1 MSDGP
6 RNSSRLEPWVGW
18 SVVSDSPLLGLCLAR
33 EAEKLLSWDDGR
45 RVDLYDRAGERI
57 NQVHAP
63 DRIITA
69 AISDDATL
77 IALLTEGPR
86 LILLDEEMQPRTDRP
101 AISDATT
108 LTVDPHGRFIAVSSK
123 SNTTQFYNR
132 HGKLAGRFETLQ
144 AIAHLRFVPGRPIL
158 IAASSFGSLFGIDLK
173 PGSKSGTLSAEVAW
187 QQRMM
192 SNVGRLSTTG
202 DGGIVLVSCFTHGI
216 QRYDARGRNE
226 GAYHL
231 GGTAAHAVTDFP
243 GRTIAVATTEGEL
256 AILNSAGNVR
266 WKSTAGRGPNAIEV
280 DALGRYFIYG
290 LETGEIIRMN
300 LEGEPPEPPSGK
312 TDAEGSPQAAGRSKM
327 MRSPDWSIPF
337 AQTDEQA
344 ETAVLTVLADPPRV
358 GLVTNRNRL
367 QVFTTTGGALGQAP
381 EMTGIGRILR
391 TSPGWIAAAT
401 DRQIVLYDAR
411 RNGAQKLDMSLVEIT
426 HLEARP
432 DTYGLAIVQE
442 RDRIGRATL
451 AGRWVWKRELRSAVE
466 DIAIGPDAR
475 LAVTSDD
482 GTLTIY
488 DAAGEPIGSYAADP
502 PEAMAMVEAPPGSP
516 ADVRFITLARR
527 FQVLRGHRHDGR
539 VSWESPIPWEA
550 WQMRVVGS
558 FVIVEAPDGRALAY
572 DGTGHQRGQTRTE
585 SAPGVFFAGEDG
597 RVLRV
602 VRQGMNLICSDL
614 KGRVDWR
621 VIADDSLGPL
631 AGGPPGVAAIVGRS
645 LAWFSAE

>member
-6 RNSSRLEPWVGW
+6 KHSSRLEPWAGW

-33 EAEKLLSWDDGR
+33 ETETLLSWDDGR
-45 RVDLYDRAGERI
+45 RVDLYDRAGQRI
-57 NQVHAP
+57 NRIHAP
-63 DRIITA
+63 ARILSA

-86 LILLDEEMQPRTDRP
+86 LILLDEEMQLTTDRP

-108 LTVDPHGRFIAVSSK
+108 LTVDPHGRFIAVGSK
-123 SNTTQFYNR
+123 TNTTQFYNR
-132 HGKLAGRFETLQ
+132 HGKLAGKFETLQ
-144 AIAHLRFVPGRPIL
+144 AVAHLRFVPGQPVL
-158 IAASSFGSLFGIDLK
+158 IAASSFGTLFGIDLR

-192 SNVGRLSTTG
+192 SSVGRLSTTG

-216 QRYDARGRNE
+216 QRYDAKGRNE

-231 GGTAAHAVTDFP
+231 GGTASHAVTDFP

-256 AILNSAGNVR
+256 AILNSAGNIR
-266 WKSTAGRGPNAIEV
+266 WKSDVARGPIALEL

-290 LETGEIIRMN
+290 LPTGEIIRMN
-300 LEGEPPEPPSGK
+300 LEGTPTAEPEGGADADDPSH
-312 TDAEGSPQAAGRSKM
+312 DARSKM
-327 MRSPDWSIPF
+327 MRSPAWSIPF

-344 ETAVLTVLADPPRV
+344 ETAVLTVLADPPRI

-367 QVFTTTGGALGQAP
+367 QVFTTTGGALGQGP

-391 TSPGWIAAAT
+391 TASGWIAAST

-411 RNGAQKLDMSLVEIT
+411 RNGAQKLDLSLVEVT
-426 HLEARP
+426 HLEVRP

-451 AGRWVWKRELRSAVE
+451 AGRWVWKRELRSPVE

-475 LAVTSDD
+475 LAVTGDD
-482 GTLTIY
+482 GALTIY
-488 DAAGEPIGSYAADP
+488 DATGEPIGSYTAAS

-527 FQVLRGHRHDGR
+527 SQVLRGHRHDGR
-539 VSWESPIPWEA
+539 VTWESPIPWEA
-550 WQMRVVGS
+550 WQMHVVGS
-558 FVIVEAPDGRALAY
+558 LVIVEAPDGRALAY

-597 RVLRV
+597 QVSRV
-602 VRQGMNLICSDL
+602 VRQGMHLICSDL
-614 KGRVDWR
+614 KGRIQWR
-621 VIADDSLGPL
+621 VVADDPLGPM

-645 LAWFSAE
+645 LAWFPSE

>member
-6 RNSSRLEPWVGW
+6 RNSARLEPSVGW
-18 SVVSDSPLLGLCLAR
+18 SVVSDSPLLGLSLAR

-45 RVDLYDRAGERI
+45 RVDLYDRNGERM

-63 DRIITA
+63 ARILSA

-77 IALLTEGPR
+77 IALLVEGPR
-86 LILLDEEMQPRTDRP
+86 LILLDEEMQPTTDRP
-101 AISDATT
+101 AISEATT
-108 LTVDPHGRFIAVSSK
+108 LTVDAHGRFIAVGSK
-123 SNTTQFYNR
+123 STTTQLYNR
-132 HGKLAGRFETLQ
+132 HGKPAGKFETLQ
-144 AIAHLRFVPGRPIL
+144 AVAHIRFVPSRPIL
-158 IAASSFGSLFGIDLK
+158 VAASSFGSLFGVALK
-173 PGSKSGTLSAEVAW
+173 PGSKSGTLAAEVVW

-192 SNVGRLSTTG
+192 SNVGRISTTG
-202 DGGIVLVSCFTHGI
+202 DGGIVLVSCYTHGI
-216 QRYDARGRNE
+216 QRFDARGRNE

-231 GGTAAHAVTDFP
+231 GGTAAHAVADFP

-256 AILNSAGNVR
+256 ALLNSAGNIR
-266 WKSTAGRGPNAIEV
+266 WKTSIARGPNALEV

-290 LETGEIIRMN
+290 LPTGEIVRMN
-300 LEGEPPEPPSGK
+300 LDGGPAAPASAGGE
-312 TDAEGSPQAAGRSKM
+312 DSPQAAARAKM

-344 ETAVLTVLADPPRV
+344 ETAVVTVLADPPRI

-391 TSPGWIAAAT
+391 TAPGWILAST
-401 DRQIVLYDAR
+401 DRQIVMYDAR
-411 RNGAQKLDMSLVEIT
+411 RNGAQKLDLSLVQVT

-442 RDRIGRATL
+442 RDRIGRASI
-451 AGRWVWKRELRSAVE
+451 AGRWVWKRELRSPVE

-475 LAVTSDD
+475 LAVTCDD

-488 DAAGEPIGSYAADP
+488 DAAGEPVGAYSADP
-502 PEAMAMVEAPPGSP
+502 PEAMALVEAPPGSP
-516 ADVRFITLARR
+516 ADVRFISLARR

-550 WQMRVVGS
+550 WQMHVVGS
-558 FVIVEAPDGRALAY
+558 LVIVEAPDGRALAY
-572 DGTGHQRGQTRTE
+572 DGTGHQRGQTRGE
-585 SAPGVFFAGEDG
+585 SAPGIFFAGPNG
-597 RVLRV
+597 QALRV

-614 KGRVDWR
+614 KGRIEWR
-621 VIADDSLGPL
+621 VVADDSLGPL
-631 AGGPPGVAAIVGRS
+631 AGGPPGVAAVVGRS
-645 LAWFSAE
+645 LAWFPAE